1 MKHNLHHQVILYIIL
16 LMGIV
21 GFQTSYAGTW
31 NVIVKQADSIDYCGN
46 GDVILEVVV
55 DQDIYFADSIYGFD
69 FDIEYNSDK
78 FSFYQILEPGTLYGK
93 VNTADGGLK
102 FVNYGIK
109 GLIQVSFSSKQRP
122 IASSRVLVR
131 ILGKLKNDC
140 ADTSYTFMT
149 FFESD
154 HEFSKIH
161 NFYPTFPPTGYRL
174 DIVNRKSS
182 LKPLKATRYVESV
195 RIDTNSRVM
204 DFSYSITKND
214 PKRGKKFITTI
225 TADDETTKTY
235 IDSMFIK
242 EYGSGVEIVSQ
253 KYSNGVLNVEFGI
266 PTGSDTSKLEYRA
279 LLRQD
284 INLKDSLDLKL
295 NAYHEEK
302 SECTCSRLNE
312 YDTLMYEWRKPKDT
326 IPSSVSDER
335 KLAGCEINRFG
346 NRFYVTK
353 GNKGN
358 CKAKIYNVFGELL
371 EIIQITGT
379 HEILQNIENGCFF
392 ISFFD
397 YEDKKVSNKSE
408 VVKIIK

>member
-1 MKHNLHHQVILYIIL
+1 
-16 LMGIV
+16 MGIV
-21 GFQTSYAGTW
+21 CFQKSYAGTW
-31 NVIVKQADSIDYCGN
+31 NVVVKQADSIDYCGN
-46 GDVILEVVV
+46 GDVILEVAV

-78 FSFYQILEPGTLYGK
+78 FNFYQVLEPGTLYGK

-102 FVNYGIK
+102 FVNYSIK

-122 IASSRVLVR
+122 IANSKVLVR

-161 NFYPTFPPTGYRL
+161 NFYPTYPPTGYRL

-182 LKPLKATRYVESV
+182 LKPLEINRFIESV
-195 RIDTNSRVM
+195 RIDTNTRMM
-204 DFSYSITKND
+204 DFSYTIAAND
-214 PKRGKKFITTI
+214 PKRVKSF
-225 TADDETTKTY
+225 TASIRTEDETTRMY
-235 IDSMFIK
+235 LDSIFIK
-242 EYGSGVEIVSQ
+242 EYSSGIEILSQNYLNGS
-253 KYSNGVLNVEFGI
+253 LNVEFKT
-266 PTGSDTSKLEYRA
+266 PTGSDSNKIEYRA
-279 LLRQD
+279 LLKPG
-284 INLKDSLDLKL
+284 INLKDSLDMKL
-295 NAYHEEK
+295 NVYHEEK

-312 YDTLMYEWRKPKDT
+312 YDTLIYEWRKPKDT
-326 IPSSVSDER
+326 IPSAIGESADDILDGFR
-335 KLAGCEINRFG
+335 INKVG
-346 NRFYVTK
+346 NRFYIVK
-353 GNKGN
+353 GNSED
-358 CKAKIYNVFGELL
+358 CEVKIYNVFGELV
-371 EIIQITGT
+371 EVIDITGT

-397 YEDKKVSNKSE
+397 QVNKKVSNKFE